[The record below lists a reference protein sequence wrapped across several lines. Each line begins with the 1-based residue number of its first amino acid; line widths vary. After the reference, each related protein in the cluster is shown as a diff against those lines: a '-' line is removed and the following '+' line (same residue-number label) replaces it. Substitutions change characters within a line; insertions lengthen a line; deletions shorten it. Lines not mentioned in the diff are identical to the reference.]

1 MEPIVI
7 ASSPTPTTSVPSISA
22 IDNQL
27 QQLADL
33 PPGPPAQNKKSEIL
47 GMIIDMVTS
56 PTAQTIAKE
65 AVLKLPA
72 AWQGW
77 AALAVVVVGSLLTG
91 LGTGRYVV
99 PSAATPAKIDCLNP
113 TGCKCGCVQTG
124 NCVCK
129 NCDLPMLV
137 APKPSPVVSQVT
149 SVKPTETKVVK
160 ATIYSIAKVDSFV
173 LNDAEFKG
181 FVVSVNYGPPYQQGQ
196 TVKLNG
202 KEVAMPCAVS
212 YDANGVALGIV
223 AYTTPE
229 ALSTWLKSKQ

>member
-7 ASSPTPTTSVPSISA
+7 TNSSSPTPTASVPSISA

-47 GMIIDMVTS
+47 GMVIDMVTS

-137 APKPSPVVSQVT
+137 APKTSPVVSPVV
-149 SVKPTETKVVK
+149 SVAAATTKVGKVL
-160 ATIYSIAKVDSFV
+160 IYSIAKVDK
-173 LNDAEFKG
+173 NDVAFKG
-181 FVVSVNYGPPYQQGQ
+181 LTVSVDYGPPYQQGQ

-202 KEVAMPCAVS
+202 KEVAMPCAVF
-212 YDANGVALGIV
+212 YDANGTAMGIV

-229 ALSTWLKSKQ
+229 ALAAWLKGK